1 MCFSHRPTQT
11 DTDEFFAKR
20 CSFRS
25 DKACR
30 GVALAKTGHPNEIS
44 LLGNALSISQH
55 VRVSPC
61 GSVANQKIRK
71 DKKLSK
77 TKETIKTFIVE
88 NFLFGS
94 EDGLKDETSFLEE
107 GIIDSTGILE
117 LVTFLEEE
125 FSIAIED
132 EELVPENLD
141 SINNVT
147 AFLEKKIAA

>member
-1 MCFSHRPTQT
+1 MS
-11 DTDEFFAKR
+11 E
-20 CSFRS
+20 
-25 DKACR
+25 
-30 GVALAKTGHPNEIS
+30 
-44 LLGNALSISQH
+44 
-55 VRVSPC
+55 
-61 GSVANQKIRK
+61 
-71 DKKLSK
+71 
-77 TKETIKTFIVE
+77 TKEKIKIFIIE

-132 EELVPENLD
+132 EELIPENLD

-147 AFLEKKIAA
+147 AFLERKIAA